1 MEYVSVV
8 RLLFGLHWSESTQ
21 SMLLSRLDELED
33 TIVQGQEEMLDAM
46 LPELR
51 DLRELAQREFT
62 KVFRLEQS
70 KIESHCPNIFALR
83 PRETSDWRR
92 AIAGRKVDL
101 QLYCQAP
108 GQWHPAQDG
117 GLYQLDEPA
126 EWIAATA
133 PYIRRLASVLKFA
146 TPLINPVLGVALP
159 DYREMIKNDLD
170 LINQLVLALPEL
182 QEDTGLRLAKTLHQ
196 ATDGVE
202 AHRAEGAALRAL
214 RLLLD
219 EKDPQQHWAGLSKVL
234 TPEGHYL
241 WLCDTHALAY
251 AQ

>member
-1 MEYVSVV
+1 
-8 RLLFGLHWSESTQ
+8 
-21 SMLLSRLDELED
+21 MLLARLNALED
-33 TIVQGQEEMLDAM
+33 TVVRGQEKTLAAM
-46 LPELR
+46 RAELR

-70 KIESHCPNIFALR
+70 KIESLCPNIFALR

-101 QLYCQAP
+101 QLYCEAP
-108 GQWHPAQDG
+108 GQWHPTERG

-126 EWIAATA
+126 EWIASTA
-133 PYIRRLASVLKFA
+133 PYIRRLASWLKFA
-146 TPLINPVLGVALP
+146 TPLINPVLGVGFP
-159 DYREMIKNDLD
+159 DYREIIKNDLD
-170 LINQLVLALPEL
+170 LINQLVVALPEL
-182 QEDTGLRLAKTLHQ
+182 QEDTGLRAAETLHQ

-202 AHRAEGAALRAL
+202 AQRAEGAALRAL

-219 EKDPQQHWAGLSKVL
+219 EKDTRRDWGGLRKVL

-241 WLCDTHALAY
+241 WLCETHARAY